1 MSYKEFKVQPILF
14 SPRVKIEAFL
24 AQFPELRAT
33 AQRAFLSY
41 IKSVFL
47 MRNKRL
53 FNVFSLDLDAFAQP
67 LGLAVT
73 PRVPFLEKFLWRQKL
88 QQQQKEQGDAPPAA
102 NPVLTKMT
110 KQQSF
115 GGGEEDEDESDDEDF
130 IKVKRKDH
138 EVEGGPVELDE
149 VEDKEDEL
157 EGPLVV
163 PKREKLVTKA
173 SLAKKALKK
182 NLQVNSKLKFDDEGE
197 TMADD
202 RNQMKAL
209 SARQRAENQD
219 DDDDGGI
226 NLVLSKALLTE
237 EDQYDKQRFREL
249 VKKRHKLQREKL
261 RKKTEEAKGSDEEDE
276 EEEDQDAEDDGSE
289 SDHSVDLSWLPDPDK
304 VYKNKASKSDRS
316 AEAHSDSEAESGDDA
331 TDDDA
336 EVDDDDEEVSDD
348 EPAYKKS
355 KLTNKMTL
363 MDTEAI
369 AASLLGS

>member
-1 MSYKEFKVQPILF
+1 
-14 SPRVKIEAFL
+14 
-24 AQFPELRAT
+24 
-33 AQRAFLSY
+33 
-41 IKSVFL
+41 

-53 FNVFSLDLDAFAQP
+53 FNVFSLDLDAFAQS

-73 PRVPFLEKFLWRQKL
+73 PRVPFLEKFLWRQKQL
-88 QQQQKEQGDAPPAA
+88 QQQKEQGDNAKSI
-102 NPVLTKMT
+102 NPLLSKLT

-115 GGGEEDEDESDDEDF
+115 GGGDEDEENSDDEDF

-138 EVEGGPVELDE
+138 DVEGEPVKLDE
-149 VEDKEDEL
+149 EDDTENEA
-157 EGPLVV
+157 EAPLVV

-202 RNQMKAL
+202 RSQMKAL
-209 SARQRAENQD
+209 SARQRTVNQ

-261 RKKTEEAKGSDEEDE
+261 RKKAEEAKGSDDE
-276 EEEDQDAEDDGSE
+276 EEQQDDDNADDAGSE

-304 VYKNKASKSDRS
+304 VYKNKPNASDRNESKSES
-316 AEAHSDSEAESGDDA
+316 SDASDDEKA
-331 TDDDA
+331 DDSDG
-336 EVDDDDEEVSDD
+336 DDDDVSDD